1 MTAEQTT
8 IPGPVP
14 GDSKFLVYDAVV
26 MMNVHMSAVL
36 EATHDATEQTRLLYA
51 TWAHCLHQPGHQ
63 VAHVALNAHEAVH
76 VALRALLVADSAVQG
91 ALVAAGALRGALVA
105 SEALPV
111 SLYAP
116 PHR

>member
-1 MTAEQTT
+1 
-8 IPGPVP
+8 VP
-14 GDSKFLVYDAVV
+14 STVPITWLLVGKLIRKPCFSAQFSYV
-26 MMNVHMSAVL
+26 MFCGGRMNESL
-36 EATHDATEQTRLLYA
+36 PSPLYA
-51 TWAHCLHQPGHQ
+51 TWAHCLHQPGYQ

-111 SLYAP
+111 NLYAP
-116 PHR
+116 AHR